1 MSANPATISKAQEF
15 IGLLENV
22 MDFVEGVSHFVPEGK
37 YLQVMNV
44 LGSLYKIKP
53 DEPTPTTIRE
63 SLQAM
68 LNTSPVYVE
77 QARVLRYKPR
87 LYRREQSDAEKLK
100 SGLYE
105 KCIRC
110 DKVITKTY
118 MRQHIHNNS
127 CVAVKKTKKL
137 TKDTTLLDTTR
148 ISKFI
153 TSINAFRYRAIH
165 KKIKMY
171 EVAINYFQAKGDLQY
186 ADVLRCKIDEIAV
199 LVE

>member
-1 MSANPATISKAQEF
+1 MTANHQTITRANEF
-15 IGLLENV
+15 VKLLENV

-53 DEPTPTTIRE
+53 TDSAPTTIRE
-63 SLQAM
+63 GLQAM
-68 LNTSPVYVE
+68 LNENPIYIE
-77 QARVLRYKPR
+77 QARVARYKPKLFR
-87 LYRREQSDAEKLK
+87 AEQSDSEKMK
-100 SGLYE
+100 SGLYA
-105 KCIRC
+105 KCVRC

-137 TKDTTLLDTTR
+137 TKDTALLDTTR
-148 ISKFI
+148 ISRFI
-153 TSINAFRYRAIH
+153 TSINAFRYRATY

-171 EVAINYFQAKGDLQY
+171 EVAINYFETKGDFAY
-186 ADVLRCKIDEIAV
+186 VEVIKKKIEDIAV
-199 LVE
+199 LE